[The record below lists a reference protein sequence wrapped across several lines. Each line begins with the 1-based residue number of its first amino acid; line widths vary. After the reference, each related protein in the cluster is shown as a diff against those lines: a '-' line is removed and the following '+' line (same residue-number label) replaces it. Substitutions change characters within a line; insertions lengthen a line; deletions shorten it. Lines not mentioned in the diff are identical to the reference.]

1 MQTVNK
7 ESNHGQLSEVV
18 QKATIAKKA
27 SAKLISLT
35 TEQKNDALHKMA
47 DLLIKRT
54 EEIITANKKD
64 LQRGEEAGL
73 SPALL
78 DRLALD
84 EERIEAMADG
94 LKQIAELMDPIGEL
108 LETTERPNEIG
119 RASWRER

>member
-1 MQTVNK
+1 
-7 ESNHGQLSEVV
+7 
-18 QKATIAKKA
+18 
-27 SAKLISLT
+27 
-35 TEQKNDALHKMA
+35 
-47 DLLIKRT
+47 IKRT

-108 LETTERPNEIG
+108 LETTERPNGLHIEKVRVPIG
-119 RASWRER
+119 LIGMIYEARPNVTVDATGLCLKTGNAI

>member
-84 EERIEAMADG
+84 EERDRKSTRLNSSHVAISYAVLC
-94 LKQIAELMDPIGEL
+94 LKKKTCG
-108 LETTERPNEIG
+108 
-119 RASWRER
+119 S